1 VNPYISGRPLADGRP
16 YSLCLIIFIFTQTPN
31 MKLEKVLPTLIDWNN
46 IPSEQ
51 AQGKTGFTISKMQLM
66 GDTKIRFVEYS
77 VNYTAD
83 HWCAK
88 GHIIFVLEGELE
100 IQYQN
105 AISHLVEK
113 GMSYLVGDDSM
124 AHMAVSKGGAKVLI
138 ID

>member
-1 VNPYISGRPLADGRP
+1 
-16 YSLCLIIFIFTQTPN
+16 